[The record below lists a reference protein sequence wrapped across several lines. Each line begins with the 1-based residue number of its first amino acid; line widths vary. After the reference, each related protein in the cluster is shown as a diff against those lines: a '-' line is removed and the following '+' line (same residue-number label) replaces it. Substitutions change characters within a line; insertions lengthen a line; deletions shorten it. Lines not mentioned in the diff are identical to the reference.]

1 MISKAKFNFTKA
13 IKNNDPISR
22 ISLRSPHS
30 SLVMKRRSNTFSTC
44 LRLPPKNELMRIDEA
59 AGKMIIMIIL
69 QDTIWFH
76 SLDVSRILVDTRAEK
91 FNFGIFRSQESSL
104 RERLLCL
111 TPSMACVS
119 TTVLLLLHTYYVFM
133 CVICILEEKNV
144 GISLSHILIRMYLFF
159 LPFSNYCCYFSSTL
173 SFWLDG
179 DE

>member
-104 RERLLCL
+104 RE
-111 TPSMACVS
+111 
-119 TTVLLLLHTYYVFM
+119 LLL
-133 CVICILEEKNV
+133 
-144 GISLSHILIRMYLFF
+144 
-159 LPFSNYCCYFSSTL
+159 
-173 SFWLDG
+173 
-179 DE
+179 